1 MSCWR
6 PDLLARS
13 MYVYSN
19 FDILAHF
26 PRHFI
31 IFPRHFIILGQ
42 FYMSPREPC
51 DMLYDLLELI
61 GC

>member
-19 FDILAHF
+19 FDILAHLGS
-26 PRHFI
+26 
-31 IFPRHFIILGQ
+31 RHFIILGQ